1 MALTGLQIYKL
12 LPQTNCKECGFPTC
26 LAFAMKLAAKQ
37 AELVA
42 CPYVSEEAKAQLAA
56 AAAPP
61 IRLVTLEG
69 PAHKVEVGN
78 ETVLFR
84 HEKTFYHRPG
94 VFVRVKDT
102 TPVEELKAAV
112 KAAMDFAVEY
122 VGMTLFLDGVV
133 VEAASGET
141 LRQAQGDALRQ
152 AQDRF
157 QAAVQAVREVTD
169 RPLILITEDPAVMEA
184 GLKAAAGT
192 RPLLYAANAS
202 NWEKMAALAKG
213 AQAALAV
220 RTPPQ
225 PPPPGGGEAQP
236 PPLGGGEGG
245 VDSLAELAEKIKA
258 AGVQDM
264 VLDPGVRDPAG
275 TLVTL
280 TQLRRLALK
289 KNFRPLGYPI
299 ITFPGEGAATQTEEA
314 ILAGQQIAKYGGLVV
329 LDHFT
334 PASAYALLVLRTNIF
349 TDPQK
354 PIQVQPG
361 IYEINAPKPE
371 SPLMVTTNFSITY
384 FAVANEVDGSGM
396 PGWLLVADAE
406 GMSVLTAWAA
416 GKFDAERIAKAVKTT
431 GIEEKIN
438 HRKLVIPGHVAV
450 LLGELEEA
458 LPGWKIL
465 VGPRE
470 AVDLPGYLKM
480 WNAL

>member
-12 LPQTNCKECGFPTC
+12 LPRTNCKECGFPTC

-37 AELVA
+37 AELAA

-61 IRLVTLEG
+61 IRLITVEG
-69 PAHKVEVGN
+69 PGHKVEVGN

-84 HEKTFYHRPG
+84 HDKTFFHRPG
-94 VFVRVKDT
+94 IFVRVKDT
-102 TPVEELKAAV
+102 APAEEIKAAV
-112 KAAMDFAVEY
+112 KAAMGFAVEY
-122 VGMTLFLDGVV
+122 VGISLFLDGIA
-133 VEAASGET
+133 VEAASGA
-141 LRQAQGDALRQ
+141 AQT
-152 AQDRF
+152 F
-157 QAAVQAVREVTD
+157 QAAVQAVRESTD
-169 RPLILITEDPAVMEA
+169 RPLILIADDPAVMEA
-184 GLKAAAGT
+184 GVKAAAGT

-202 NWEKMAALAKG
+202 NWEHMAALAKG
-213 AQAALAV
+213 AQAPLAV
-220 RTPPQ
+220 RASD
-225 PPPPGGGEAQP
+225 GGGKT
-236 PPLGGGEGG
+236 GGYLSG
-245 VDSLAELAEKIKA
+245 LAELTDKIQG

-275 TLVTL
+275 TLLTL

-289 KNFRPLGYPI
+289 KNFRPLGYPV
-299 ITFPGEGAATQTEEA
+299 ITFPGEGAGSPMEEA
-314 ILAGQQIAKYGGLVV
+314 VLAGQQIAKYGGFVV
-329 LDHFT
+329 LDAFT
-334 PASAYALLVLRTNIF
+334 PASAYALLALRTNIF

-361 IYEINAPKPE
+361 IYEINSPKAD

-416 GKFDAERIAKAVKTT
+416 GKFDAERIAKAVK
-431 GIEEKIN
+431 GSGLEEKIN
-438 HRKLVIPGHVAV
+438 HRSLIIPGHVSV
-450 LLGELEEA
+450 LLGELEEE

-470 AVDLPGYLKM
+470 AVDLPGYLKV
-480 WNAL
+480 WNTL